1 MEKAYYLVA
10 LALIRQNDRRF
21 MPLGGKSI
29 EANYS
34 IEKSSTGK
42 ESASKVTT
50 ELLIRIFQR
59 TEEGCIERGNEEL
72 SLLLMKI
79 EYSLL
84 QEKLPIIKSNWIND
98 GNGTKLIS
106 ALKDLSEEIWKVEHA
121 KYEGIKYVLV

>member
-1 MEKAYYLVA
+1 MGKAYYLVA
-10 LALIRQNDRRF
+10 LALISQNDRRF

-59 TEEGCIERGNEEL
+59 TEEGCIKRGNEEL
-72 SLLLMKI
+72 SLLLIKI

-98 GNGTKLIS
+98 GNSTKLIS
-106 ALKDLSEEIWKVEHA
+106 ALKDLSEDMWKVEHS